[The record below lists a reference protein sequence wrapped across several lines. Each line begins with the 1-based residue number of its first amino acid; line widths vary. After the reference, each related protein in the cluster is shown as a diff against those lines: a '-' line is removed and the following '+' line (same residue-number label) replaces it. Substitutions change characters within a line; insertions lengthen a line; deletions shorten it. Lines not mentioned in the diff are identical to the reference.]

1 MKISELTKIN
11 KAEPDAVLPVSLSG
25 ETLGISLGTV
35 IDAVDNS
42 VVMFQGISAAS
53 GNVTVQEGSDS
64 LDKGAAEVV
73 FNTSLGGF
81 YVAEG
86 NDTDGWLY
94 YRNWNRRSHYYSGSS
109 VRTDC
114 VFVANDGRQYVYNG
128 TTLISSGV
136 TQTQAE
142 AIEKSTPIEMASE
155 EAMQALIAS
164 GGAVEGQIYYIVES

>member
-11 KAEPDAVLPVSLSG
+11 KAERDAVLPVSLSG

-94 YRNWNRRSHYYSGSS
+94 YRNWNRRSHYYSGSG

-114 VFVANDGRQYVYNG
+114 VFVANDGRQYVYDG

-164 GGAVEGQIYYIVES
+164 GSAVEGQIYYIVES